1 MKGNKL
7 RQLPQGGLA
16 SVRDEWSSEGFERE
30 SFSDSFGLPNKERLA
45 LKYSSLMDI
54 MEERMKREEC
64 ILSTSPHKKVV
75 NAIRYAKAVNSTLE
89 SNLEKTLDMLHREF
103 EQEFLRIVDVER
115 KVCEEYPTLG
125 RYAQTVLTG
134 ATNRQFQRRLSKM
147 MATRKRTEEFEQT
160 RVRFSLPRLSSDETS
175 RRKKLFFFSHPHPTK
190 KHSDIV
196 YLPPI

>member
-1 MKGNKL
+1 MKGTKF
-7 RQLPQGGLA
+7 RQFPQGGLA
-16 SVRDEWSSEGFERE
+16 SIRDEWWSEGFECE
-30 SFSDSFGLPNKERLA
+30 SFSDSFGLRNKERLA

-89 SNLEKTLDMLHREF
+89 SSLEKTLDMLHREF
-103 EQEFLRIVDVER
+103 EQEFHRIVDAER

-125 RYAQTVLTG
+125 RYAQTVLTE
-134 ATNRQFQRRLSKM
+134 ATNRQFQRRLIKM
-147 MATRKRTEEFEQT
+147 MATRKRKEEFERT
-160 RVRFSLPRLSSDETS
+160 RVRFSLPSLSSDETS
-175 RRKKLFFFSHPHPTK
+175 RRKKHCFFTYPHPTK
-190 KHSDIV
+190 KHIDIV

>member
-1 MKGNKL
+1 MKGTKL
-7 RQLPQGGLA
+7 RRFPQVGLA
-16 SVRDEWSSEGFERE
+16 SVRDEWSSDGYDCE
-30 SFSDSFGLPNKERLA
+30 SFSNSFELRNKEQLA

-89 SNLEKTLDMLHREF
+89 SRLRKTLGMLHREF

-115 KVCEEYPTLG
+115 TVCEEYPTLG
-125 RYAQTVLTG
+125 RYAKTVLTG
-134 ATNRQFQRRLSKM
+134 TTNRQFRRRLSEM
-147 MATRKRTEEFEQT
+147 MATSKRTEEFERT
-160 RVRFSLPRLSSDETS
+160 RVRFSLPSLSSDETS
-175 RRKKLFFFSHPHPTK
+175 RRKNHSFFSDPNLAK
-190 KHSDIV
+190 KQSDIV

>member
-1 MKGNKL
+1 MKGTKF
-7 RQLPQGGLA
+7 RQFPQGGLA
-16 SVRDEWSSEGFERE
+16 SIRDEWWSEGFECE
-30 SFSDSFGLPNKERLA
+30 SFSDSFGPRNKERLA

-89 SNLEKTLDMLHREF
+89 SSLEKTLDMLHREF
-103 EQEFLRIVDVER
+103 EQEFHRIVDAER

-134 ATNRQFQRRLSKM
+134 ATNRQFQRRLIKM
-147 MATRKRTEEFEQT
+147 MATRKRKEEFERT
-160 RVRFSLPRLSSDETS
+160 RVRFSLPSLSSDETS
-175 RRKKLFFFSHPHPTK
+175 RRKMHCFFTYPHPTK